1 MRRPS
6 TETVVVKVPPRVY
19 AAGGGRAAAGP
30 AGVGVEPLGRVV
42 GEGRAPR
49 EWVGP
54 SELPEE
60 LEARQQLRLADSSEP
75 VSEHADGEPNGYL

>member
-19 AAGGGRAAAGP
+19 AAVRRLAEAEYTTPSGYIERRLSEVAA
-30 AGVGVEPLGRVV
+30 R
-42 GEGRAPR
+42 
-49 EWVGP
+49 
-54 SELPEE
+54 E